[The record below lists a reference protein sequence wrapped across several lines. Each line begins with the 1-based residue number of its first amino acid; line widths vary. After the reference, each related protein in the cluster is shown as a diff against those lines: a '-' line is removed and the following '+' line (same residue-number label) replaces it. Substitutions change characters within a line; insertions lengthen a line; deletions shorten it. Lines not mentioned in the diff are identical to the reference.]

1 MILEPPTFNHLPNP
15 LSSMTHV
22 PPIQSSTYT
31 THNNSTLYN
40 NNENND
46 QNININES
54 EKSKKSE
61 LEERI
66 DDNKEFDNQSNTRQI
81 SENDVVDNK
90 INESSYF
97 DFTCSPGDFI
107 IVLGSMNEKMNMGR
121 NRANLDD
128 NYFNLGLIGQ
138 EFNGK
143 LGFWKSELCDSN
155 TVFACV
161 CKCVWIIA
169 FVWDC
174 MYVYMRVGMYVR
186 VCVCVCACSLS

>member
-1 MILEPPTFNHLPNP
+1 
-15 LSSMTHV
+15 
-22 PPIQSSTYT
+22 
-31 THNNSTLYN
+31 
-40 NNENND
+40 
-46 QNININES
+46 
-54 EKSKKSE
+54 
-61 LEERI
+61 
-66 DDNKEFDNQSNTRQI
+66 
-81 SENDVVDNK
+81 
-90 INESSYF
+90 
-97 DFTCSPGDFI
+97 
-107 IVLGSMNEKMNMGR
+107 MGR

-186 VCVCVCACSLS
+186 VCVCVCVFAFLSSSVSLYWKAIVITIS